1 MPSSLPWE
9 QIAPIL
15 VAALAGALVQG
26 SIGFGFSFVMVP
38 VLTIIEPAAL
48 PTTILLMAVPMTIF
62 MAVRER
68 GSLDRRGFAFATV
81 GRVFGTAGGL
91 LLLAAVP
98 EQDLA
103 VLMGAVILI
112 AVASSLLTPDFEA
125 RTLSHITAGVASGVM
140 GTAAALGGPP
150 MALAYQS
157 RPAPELRS
165 TLAAAFVV
173 GGFMSLGGLIFTGQ
187 AHTWQLMLAL
197 ELLPGLAAGLYLS
210 KHVIRSLDRDRT
222 RLAVLVFAG
231 AAGLWTVVNG
241 LLA

>member
-1 MPSSLPWE
+1 MSTTLPWE
-9 QIAPIL
+9 QIAVVL
-15 VAALAGALVQG
+15 VAALAGSLVQG

-48 PTTILLMAVPMTIF
+48 PTTILLMAVPMTMF
-62 MAVRER
+62 MAFRER
-68 GSLDRRGFAFATV
+68 GSLDKRGFAFATG

-98 EQDLA
+98 EHDLA
-103 VLMGAVILI
+103 VLIGAIIL
-112 AVASSLLTPDFEA
+112 AGVALSIFTPEFEA
-125 RTLSHITAGVASGVM
+125 RSLSHITAGVASGVM

-173 GGFMSLGGLIFTGQ
+173 GGFMSLAGLIVTGR
-187 AHTWQLMLAL
+187 AHTWQLLLAL

-210 KHVIRSLDRDRT
+210 KHVIRWLNRAGT
-222 RLAVLVFAG
+222 RRAVLVFAG
-231 AAGLWTVVNG
+231 AAGAWTVVNG